1 MRGLWCQEPVRGFF
15 DLCFLGQLTEKE
27 VALEEEVGAGSGEE
41 TQERAGAQEGSRVRA
56 YVGEEVAGSVP
67 DEAGVPGVHS
77 MPGKGV
83 YT

>member
-1 MRGLWCQEPVRGFF
+1 MPGWER
-15 DLCFLGQLTEKE
+15 LTKKE
-27 VALEEEVGAGSGEE
+27 VALEKRSVLGLEK

-77 MPGKGV
+77 MPGRGV